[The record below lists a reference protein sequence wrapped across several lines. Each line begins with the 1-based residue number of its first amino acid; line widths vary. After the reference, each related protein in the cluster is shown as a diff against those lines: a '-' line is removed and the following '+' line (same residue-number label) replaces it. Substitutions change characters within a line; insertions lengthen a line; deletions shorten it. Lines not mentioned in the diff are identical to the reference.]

1 MSKHNHYATG
11 NLLDFSYHHNY
22 HHIATMFFDSKNQ
35 QKNYSKLFFGF
46 NNCNRMVQIIEHK
59 KY

>member
-1 MSKHNHYATG
+1 MSKRNHYATG

-35 QKNYSKLFFGF
+35 QKNYSKLFFRF
-46 NNCNRMVQIIEHK
+46 NNCNRMV
-59 KY
+59 